1 MHAWAAEARMSK
13 LVLSDREIGLIK
25 GLIQHRSLND
35 QQVLAIFSFL
45 DRNFNH
51 REIGVV
57 RKGAKPY
64 YVSIATASVPEVDM
78 LLYQYSKLVALAEQ
92 LGFYPTT
99 YAQAQVRKAIEIFKT
114 AVLVYNNNILSTRS
128 ETFIVLSIIAWT
140 YLMHA
145 RLIGEGVAPVYK
157 NADGTPV
164 LVDGQEKLWELSYC
178 IERSDVG
185 LSAGEKA
192 NLKYLI
198 AIRHAIEH
206 RSTEDIND
214 ALQAKVQANALNF
227 LKYLKE
233 KFGTKYDFSHDLAF
247 AIQLQALTL
256 QSANA
261 VKGTTQVAKAVAVV
275 NALLEGPMTPAEFN
289 DPAYSFRVY
298 VVPKVTNNAKKA
310 DQAVIYSPVG
320 SDVEV
325 AIKLVERPKYRMTE
339 AIQKLL
345 DDHGLAV
352 SSYKFQQ
359 TWKLNDLKNPA
370 KGLVVQLGGQWFWYQ
385 EGIDKIREIVTP

>member
-1 MHAWAAEARMSK
+1 MVT
-13 LVLSDREIGLIK
+13 LILSDREVGLIK

-35 QQVLAIFSFL
+35 QQVLAMFSFL

-51 REIGVV
+51 REIGTI
-57 RKGAKPY
+57 RKGAKPR
-64 YVSIATASVPEVDM
+64 YVSISAASVPEVDT
-78 LLYQYSKLVALAEQ
+78 LLYQYSKLAALAEQ
-92 LGFYPTT
+92 LGFYATT
-99 YAQAQVRKAIEIFKT
+99 DAEAQVRKAIEIFKT

-128 ETFIVLSIIAWT
+128 ETFIVLSIISWT
-140 YLMHA
+140 YLLHA
-145 RLIGEGVAPVYK
+145 LLIREGVSPVYK
-157 NADGTPV
+157 NVDGTSV
-164 LVDGQEKLWELSYC
+164 LVDDREKLWELSHC
-178 IERSDVG
+178 IERPEIG
-185 LSAGEKA
+185 LSAGERA

-198 AIRHAIEH
+198 AIRNAIEH
-206 RSTEDIND
+206 RSSEDIND
-214 ALQAKVQANALNF
+214 ALQGKIQANALNF
-227 LKYLKE
+227 LRYVKE

-261 VKGTTQVAKAVAVV
+261 LKGTASVAKAVAVV

-289 DPAYSFRVY
+289 DPAYSFLVY

-325 AIKLVERPKYRMTE
+325 AIKLVERPKYREAE

-345 DDHGLAV
+345 CDDGLTV
-352 SSYKFQQ
+352 SKYKFQRA
-359 TWKLNDLKNPA
+359 WKLNDLKNSG
-370 KGLVVQLGGQWFWYQ
+370 KGLAVQLGGQWFWYQ
-385 EGIDKIREIVTP
+385 EGVERIKAIVTPG

>member
-1 MHAWAAEARMSK
+1 MTKVTLA
-13 LVLSDREIGLIK
+13 DREVGLIK
-25 GLIQHRSLND
+25 GLIQHRALND

-51 REIGVV
+51 REIGAI
-57 RKGAKPY
+57 RKGTKPRY
-64 YVSIATASVPEVDM
+64 ISIAAASVPEVEA
-78 LLYQYSKLVALAEQ
+78 LLYQYSKLAALAEQ
-92 LGFYPTT
+92 LGFYATS
-99 YAQAQVRKAIEIFKT
+99 YAEAQVRKAVEIFKT
-114 AVLVYNNNILSTRS
+114 AVLVYNNNTISTRS

-145 RLIGEGVAPVYK
+145 RLSGEGATPVYK
-157 NADGTPV
+157 SADGTSV
-164 LVDGQEKLWELSYC
+164 LVNGQEKLWELSYC
-178 IERSDVG
+178 IERQEAD

-198 AIRHAIEH
+198 AIRNAIEH
-206 RSTEDIND
+206 RSSGDIND
-214 ALQAKVQANALNF
+214 ALQAKIQANALNF
-227 LKYLKE
+227 LRYAKE

-261 VKGTTQVAKAVAVV
+261 LKGTAPVAKAVAAV
-275 NALLEGPMTPAEFN
+275 NALLEGPMTQAEFN
-289 DPAYSFRVY
+289 DPDYSFRVY

-325 AIKLVERPKYRMTE
+325 AIKLVERPKYRMKE
-339 AIQKLL
+339 AIKKLL
-345 DDHGLAV
+345 DDDGVGV
-352 SSYKFQQ
+352 SSYQFQQ
-359 TWKLNDLKNPA
+359 AWKLNDLKNPA
-370 KGLVVQLGGQWFWYQ
+370 KGLAVQLGGQWFWYQ
-385 EGIDKIREIVTP
+385 EGIDKIREIVTA

>member
-1 MHAWAAEARMSK
+1 
-13 LVLSDREIGLIK
+13 
-25 GLIQHRSLND
+25 
-35 QQVLAIFSFL
+35 
-45 DRNFNH
+45 
-51 REIGVV
+51 
-57 RKGAKPY
+57 
-64 YVSIATASVPEVDM
+64 
-78 LLYQYSKLVALAEQ
+78 
-92 LGFYPTT
+92 
-99 YAQAQVRKAIEIFKT
+99 
-114 AVLVYNNNILSTRS
+114 
-128 ETFIVLSIIAWT
+128 
-140 YLMHA
+140 
-145 RLIGEGVAPVYK
+145 
-157 NADGTPV
+157 
-164 LVDGQEKLWELSYC
+164 
-178 IERSDVG
+178 
-185 LSAGEKA
+185 
-192 NLKYLI
+192 
-198 AIRHAIEH
+198 
-206 RSTEDIND
+206 
-214 ALQAKVQANALNF
+214 
-227 LKYLKE
+227 LKE